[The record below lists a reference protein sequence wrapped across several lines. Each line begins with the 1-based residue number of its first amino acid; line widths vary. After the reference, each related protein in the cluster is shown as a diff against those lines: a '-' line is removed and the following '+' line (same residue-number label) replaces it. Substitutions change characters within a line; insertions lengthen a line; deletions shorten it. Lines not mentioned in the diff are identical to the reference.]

1 MKKSQSNSPQP
12 RKKVKSSEK
21 ELPEEKERFKEKEHL
36 EEKELPRGKLHYRNW
51 GYKKTRKKRYTKKK
65 KNKIDFKEYLRKKA
79 KAAWDARDVIIF
91 VAVMLGF
98 LASLHLMTSYNPGNE
113 SAICTVTSV
122 EIIEHEDPY
131 SISGEFETEECGII
145 TTWNAPD
152 GIPIRKYLQN
162 FETGKKYR
170 AYKSFHTRNDEF
182 DFSVLRFEEI
192 KE

>member
-1 MKKSQSNSPQP
+1 MKKNSP
-12 RKKVKSSEK
+12 RKKNISKKRNTSK
-21 ELPEEKERFKEKEHL
+21 KKNCPEANYIAET
-36 EEKELPRGKLHYRNW
+36 GAT
-51 GYKKTRKKRYTKKK
+51 KKINKKRYTKKK
-65 KNKIDFKEYLRKKA
+65 KNKVDLKEYLRKKV
-79 KAAWDARDVIIF
+79 KAVWDARDVIIIM
-91 VAVMLGF
+91 AVILGF
-98 LASLHLMTSYNPGNE
+98 CASLHFMTNYNPGNE

-131 SISGEFETEECGII
+131 WTSGEFETEECGII
-145 TTWNAPD
+145 TSSKAPD

-170 AYKSFHTRNDEF
+170 AYKTFYTRNDEF

>member
-1 MKKSQSNSPQP
+1 MIHGKKDVS
-12 RKKVKSSEK
+12 KKRESSK
-21 ELPEEKERFKEKEHL
+21 KNKNKITFKEHL
-36 EEKELPRGKLHYRNW
+36 C
-51 GYKKTRKKRYTKKK
+51 RK
-65 KNKIDFKEYLRKKA
+65 
-79 KAAWDARDVIIF
+79 ARDIRYDREAIIF
-91 VAVMLGF
+91 CVGFLAALGF
-98 LASLHLMTSYNPGNE
+98 LYFTTHYNPGNE

-145 TTWNAPD
+145 TSSKSPD

-170 AYKSFHTRNDEF
+170 AYKSFDSRNDEF

>member
-1 MKKSQSNSPQP
+1 MKKNSP
-12 RKKVKSSEK
+12 RKKNVSKKRNTSKKKSC
-21 ELPEEKERFKEKEHL
+21 PEVNYIAET
-36 EEKELPRGKLHYRNW
+36 GAI
-51 GYKKTRKKRYTKKK
+51 KKINKKRYTKKK
-65 KNKIDFKEYLRKKA
+65 KNKVDLKEYLRKKA
-79 KAAWDARDVIIF
+79 KAVWDARDVIII

-98 LASLHLMTSYNPGNE
+98 CASLHFMTNYNPGNE

-131 SISGEFETEECGII
+131 WTSGEFETEECGII
-145 TTWNAPD
+145 TSSKSPD

-170 AYKSFHTRNDEF
+170 AYKSFYSRNDEF

>member
-1 MKKSQSNSPQP
+1 MKKNSP
-12 RKKVKSSEK
+12 RKKNVSKKRNTSKKKSYPAENYITGIGT
-21 ELPEEKERFKEKEHL
+21 P
-36 EEKELPRGKLHYRNW
+36 
-51 GYKKTRKKRYTKKK
+51 KKINKKRYTKKK
-65 KNKIDFKEYLRKKA
+65 KNKVDLKEYLRKKA
-79 KAAWDARDVIIF
+79 KAVWDARDVIIIM
-91 VAVMLGF
+91 AVILGF
-98 LASLHLMTSYNPGNE
+98 CASLHFMTNYNPGNE

-145 TTWNAPD
+145 TSSKSPD

-170 AYKSFHTRNDEF
+170 AYKTFYTRNDEF
-182 DFSVLRFEEI
+182 DFSVLRFEEV